1 MEIFQTKDGNLK
13 VNWFVAI
20 GQSVAILA
28 LAAVLSVAA
37 NHFRK
42 DRLPLVGD
50 WSPKAEL
57 NALKTS
63 EDARVSIEEARAL
76 FLTGGA
82 IFLDARSSEDYQA
95 GHIQGALNLPAQ
107 NFDEFYPGVLSEI
120 TPGSLIITYCD
131 GETCEL
137 SKDLAFALSAKGYS
151 HVRVLV
157 NGWSSWRDANLPV
170 EMVR

>member
-1 MEIFQTKDGNLK
+1 MLRSKDGNLK
-13 VNWFVAI
+13 VNWSVVL

-28 LAAVLSVAA
+28 LAAVLSFAV

-42 DRLPLVGD
+42 ERLPLVGD
-50 WSPKAEL
+50 WSPKTEL

-63 EDARVSIEEARAL
+63 EDAVISIEEARAL

-82 IFLDARSSEDYQA
+82 IFLDARSPEDFQA

-107 NFDEFYPGVLSEI
+107 NFDEFFPVVLPEI
-120 TPGSLIITYCD
+120 TPDSLIITYCD
-131 GETCEL
+131 GENCEL

-170 EMVR
+170 ELGR

>member
-1 MEIFQTKDGNLK
+1 LFRGKGVNLK
-13 VNWFVAI
+13 VRLFVAVW
-20 GQSVAILA
+20 QSIAILA
-28 LAAVLSVAA
+28 MAAVLAFTV

-50 WSPKAEL
+50 WSPKGEL
-57 NALKTS
+57 RALKTS
-63 EDARVSIEEARAL
+63 EDAIVSIEEARAL

-82 IFLDARSSEDYQA
+82 IFFDARSPEDYQA

-107 NFDEFYPGVLSEI
+107 NFDEFYPGLLPEI
-120 TPGSLIITYCD
+120 TPDSLIITYCD

-157 NGWSSWRDANLPV
+157 NGWSSWRDATLPV
-170 EMVR
+170 ETGR